1 MIGVLWDWGG
11 EFYFAT
17 VGLVCGGS
25 RLGGTA
31 SIAVGVHLE
40 DDGVVHEPVDDGDGH
55 CGIWEDLIPGAEGL
69 VGGDHD
75 RASFVSCA
83 DQLEED

>member
-17 VGLVCGGS
+17 VGLVCGDARLCGS
-25 RLGGTA
+25 T

-40 DDGVVHEPVDDGDGH
+40 DDGVVDEAVVWPCSVQKNKAV
-55 CGIWEDLIPGAEGL
+55 I
-69 VGGDHD
+69 
-75 RASFVSCA
+75 ASFIPS
-83 DQLEED
+83 LPK